1 MSVGAA
7 EGTGA
12 IIHRTPRWMWVLLIL
27 SLALNLMILGIVCG
41 SLWAVRHGGL
51 WDAPIALERSQ
62 RFMSGLPQE
71 RRAEMKAVFFGHKPA
86 MVPFWRDVRQ
96 ARVTIGKLIKG
107 GTYTEAELN
116 ASMDDLF
123 QKEMAA
129 RRAAKPMVSD
139 MMAQLKPDERL
150 HFLSVFLPYLDEVQA
165 QPAAQASPI
174 GP

>member
-1 MSVGAA
+1 M
-7 EGTGA
+7 
-12 IIHRTPRWMWVLLIL
+12 
-27 SLALNLMILGIVCG
+27 
-41 SLWAVRHGGL
+41 
-51 WDAPIALERSQ
+51 
-62 RFMSGLPQE
+62 
-71 RRAEMKAVFFGHKPA
+71 
-86 MVPFWRDVRQ
+86 
-96 ARVTIGKLIKG
+96 TIGKLIKG

>member
-7 EGTGA
+7 EATGA

-86 MVPFWRDVRQ
+86 MV
-96 ARVTIGKLIKG
+96 AL
-107 GTYTEAELN
+107 L
-116 ASMDDLF
+116 
-123 QKEMAA
+123 A
-129 RRAAKPMVSD
+129 RRAASARD
-139 MMAQLKPDERL
+139 DR
-150 HFLSVFLPYLDEVQA
+150 
-165 QPAAQASPI
+165 
-174 GP
+174 

>member
-1 MSVGAA
+1 MSVEAVDA
-7 EGTGA
+7 TNA
-12 IIHRTPRWMWVLLIL
+12 IVRRTPRWMWVLLIL
-27 SLALNLMILGIVCG
+27 SLALNLMILGIVFG

-71 RRAEMKAVFFGHKPA
+71 RRAEIKSIFFGHKPS
-86 MVPFWRDVRQ
+86 MVPFWREVRQ
-96 ARVTIGKLIKG
+96 ARLAIGTLIKR

-116 ASMDDLF
+116 TAMEVLF

-129 RRAAKPMVSD
+129 RQAAKPMVAD

-165 QPAAQASPI
+165 QPAVQASPI